1 MNKTSQNTPD
11 KGVLT
16 IENLSVSIGSRTL
29 INNINLAV
37 DAGEVLCVIGPNG
50 AGKTTLLRTI
60 GQDLTPDS
68 GHISFAQQP
77 LTRMAPRARAR
88 QLAVLTQHNPLTFA
102 FTGREVVALGRSPHS
117 TGVVIDDD
125 ICQAAMAA
133 LDVSHLAQRLYPS
146 LSGGEQQRIQLAR
159 VLAQIWRAEDASTS
173 ARLLLLDE
181 PVTSLDIGHQ
191 HQLMQAVRE
200 FARTDVAVVM
210 TVHDIT
216 LAGAFADRIIAL
228 KNGECI
234 AEGSPH
240 EVLTESLISHVFDTP
255 VSIINHPQT
264 GKPVVLGATETGT
277 TV

>member
-1 MNKTSQNTPD
+1 MNNNNQKASGM
-11 KGVLT
+11 GVLT

-60 GQDLTPDS
+60 GQDLTPDT
-68 GHISFAQQP
+68 GRITFAEQP
-77 LTRMAPRARAR
+77 LSLMAPRSRAR

-102 FTGREVVALGRSPHS
+102 FTGREVVALGRTPHS

-133 LDVSHLAQRLYPS
+133 LDVTHLAQRLYPS

-159 VLAQIWRAEDASTS
+159 VLAQIWRAEDAS

-191 HQLMQAVRE
+191 HQLMQAVRA

-210 TVHDIT
+210 TVHDMT

-228 KNGECI
+228 KDGECV

-240 EVLTESLISHVFDTP
+240 HVLTESLISHVFDTP
-255 VSIINHPQT
+255 VSVINHPQT
-264 GKPVVLGATETGT
+264 GKPVVLGAPGPGAN
-277 TV
+277 V